1 MADAKENKKSN
12 TGLIAGII
20 AGVVAV
26 VAAIVIVIIII
37 ANGGKSDLVG
47 TWKFVSAKSGDTDVS
62 SMMTL
67 LGVTP
72 TITFN
77 SDGTGTT
84 NMNGEESKFTYDKDK
99 LEMKTDDET
108 QKLKVDGKKLTIE
121 GEGMSMEFEKQ

>member
-1 MADAKENKKSN
+1 MADAKENKSN

-20 AGVVAV
+20 AGVVAII
-26 VAAIVIVIIII
+26 AAIVIIII
-37 ANGGKSDLVG
+37 VINGGKTDLIG

-62 SMMTL
+62 GMVTL

-77 SDGTGTT
+77 SDGTGIT
-84 NMNGEESKFTYDKDK
+84 NTSGEESKFTYDKDK

-108 QKLKVDGKKLTIE
+108 QKLKLDGKKLIIE
-121 GEGMSMEFEKQ
+121 GEGMTMEFEKQ